1 LQGEAVKKNTIFN
14 FISLHFH
21 MRAGFKS
28 FTSEV
33 VCKMPDWQKK
43 KYLQTTYEGG
53 GKVVRDDRS
62 LGLIQLETII

>member
-1 LQGEAVKKNTIFN
+1 
-14 FISLHFH
+14 

-28 FTSEV
+28 FTGEA
-33 VCKMPDWQKK
+33 VCKMPVWQKK
-43 KYLQTTYEGG
+43 KYLQTAYEGG